1 MSNKDFSPYERKKK
15 ICGRIKF
22 QGLILKYSKMIQ
34 KLNFV
39 FENIIIDEH
48 IYILRRKNISK
59 SENDP
64 INSKFFL
71 EENSKREIKFYI
83 TKRIIVNNLINIY
96 NYNTDDHS
104 IICEIQILG
113 LSRLKNISKN
123 DSINFKFSLLKGSG
137 KRN

>member
-39 FENIIIDEH
+39 FKNIIIDEH

-83 TKRIIVNNLINIY
+83 TKRIIVNNL
-96 NYNTDDHS
+96 TKH
-104 IICEIQILG
+104 L
-113 LSRLKNISKN
+113 
-123 DSINFKFSLLKGSG
+123 
-137 KRN
+137 

>member
-64 INSKFFL
+64 INSKFSL
-71 EENSKREIKFYI
+71 EENSKRETRKFYI
-83 TKRIIVNNLINIY
+83 TKRIIVNNL
-96 NYNTDDHS
+96 TKH
-104 IICEIQILG
+104 L
-113 LSRLKNISKN
+113 
-123 DSINFKFSLLKGSG
+123 
-137 KRN
+137 

>member
-15 ICGRIKF
+15 ICGRIKI

-123 DSINFKFSLLKGSG
+123 DSINFKFSLLKGSW

>member
-15 ICGRIKF
+15 ICGRIKI
-22 QGLILKYSKMIQ
+22 QGLILKYYKMIQ

-64 INSKFFL
+64 INSKFSL

-83 TKRIIVNNLINIY
+83 TKRIIVNNLIK
-96 NYNTDDHS
+96 H
-104 IICEIQILG
+104 L
-113 LSRLKNISKN
+113 
-123 DSINFKFSLLKGSG
+123 
-137 KRN
+137 

>member
-83 TKRIIVNNLINIY
+83 TKRIIVNNLIK
-96 NYNTDDHS
+96 H
-104 IICEIQILG
+104 L
-113 LSRLKNISKN
+113 
-123 DSINFKFSLLKGSG
+123 
-137 KRN
+137 

>member
-15 ICGRIKF
+15 ICGRIKI

-48 IYILRRKNISK
+48 IYILKRKNISK
-59 SENDP
+59 SENAS
-64 INSKFFL
+64 INSKFSL

-83 TKRIIVNNLINIY
+83 TKRIIVNNLIK
-96 NYNTDDHS
+96 H
-104 IICEIQILG
+104 L
-113 LSRLKNISKN
+113 
-123 DSINFKFSLLKGSG
+123 
-137 KRN
+137 